1 MHWSRKGK
9 VLLRICGKRAD
20 GEGKH
25 GARRVVVV
33 SVRVSQR
40 VVVVVLLAEQGSHR
54 LTVGCALFVPAQNAH
69 GDLRVRVAE
78 LKGRGGGRGPET
90 GHGSAAKQEQA
101 AKAVQAHTPATWGG
115 GTTSGRGSW
124 PSCRRGRIYLG
135 PGCRMER
142 RGAVWWPPLRKEFL
156 PSCLGWE
163 GGPCGA
169 GPVRRRFVGQD

>member
-1 MHWSRKGK
+1 MVEERESSAPDLWEACRRRRK
-9 VLLRICGKRAD
+9 
-20 GEGKH
+20 
-25 GARRVVVV
+25 ARRTPRCC
-33 SVRVSQR
+33 RVCPCFTTR
-40 VVVVVLLAEQGSHR
+40 CCCCPRAEQGSHR

-78 LKGRGGGRGPET
+78 LKGRSGGRGPET
-90 GHGSAAKQEQA
+90 GHGSAAKQEHA
-101 AKAVQAHTPATWGG
+101 AKAVQAHTRATWGG
-115 GTTSGRGSW
+115 GTTSSRGSW
-124 PSCRRGRIYLG
+124 PSWRIYLG
-135 PGCRMER
+135 FRCRMER

>member
-40 VVVVVLLAEQGSHR
+40 VVVVVGAEQGSHR
-54 LTVGCALFVPAQNAH
+54 LTVGCALFVPAHNAH
-69 GDLRVRVAE
+69 GDLRLRVAE
-78 LKGRGGGRGPET
+78 LKGRSGGRGPET

-101 AKAVQAHTPATWGG
+101 AKAVQAHTRATWGG
-115 GTTSGRGSW
+115 ATTSSRGSW
-124 PSCRRGRIYLG
+124 PSWRIYLG
-135 PGCRMER
+135 
-142 RGAVWWPPLRKEFL
+142 ASVV
-156 PSCLGWE
+156 GWSGVVRCGGLHCVRNFCQVVSVGRE
-163 GGPCGA
+163 GRVA
-169 GPVRRRFVGQD
+169 PVRSGGGL